1 MVGVQLNGVELGHG
15 SRDVVD
21 ALAGAMEAFLTER
34 DDPNGDVREF
44 AHVDEVVELRWEYDP
59 DEEYVIGGAPPA
71 FVAEVEKQADEL
83 VRAAAAFYLD
93 GASYQEAGPK
103 GDVAYVP
110 GGFFLYL
117 ADSSCT

>member
-1 MVGVQLNGVELGHG
+1 M
-15 SRDVVD
+15 
-21 ALAGAMEAFLTER
+21 TW
-34 DDPNGDVREF
+34 
-44 AHVDEVVELRWEYDP
+44 RWEYDP
-59 DEEYVIGGAPPA
+59 DEAYVIGGAPPA

-103 GDVAYVP
+103 GNVSHVP

-117 ADSSCT
+117 IVPRHECLYVHQATYL